1 MNESCLDTVKSR
13 QSIRKF
19 ESTDISEEN
28 LNDILEVGFSAP
40 SAGNRQPWRVVVV
53 RNKNTKAALVE
64 AALNQKFIAQAPVIL
79 VVCAVPEESAERYGK
94 RGRTLY
100 VLQDTAALT
109 QNLLLASHM
118 KGYGACWIGAFD
130 EGLAAK
136 AVNVPASM
144 RPVAIV
150 PIGLIAG
157 SVPAMRPRRPLKEVV
172 ASEKF

>member
-1 MNESCLDTVKSR
+1 MIENCLDAVKSR
-13 QSIRKF
+13 CSIRKF

-28 LNDILEVGFSAP
+28 VNDILEVGFSAP

-53 RNKNTKAALVE
+53 RNKNTKVALAE
-64 AALNQKFIAQAPVIL
+64 AAHNQKFLAPAPVVL

-94 RGRTLY
+94 RGKTLY

-109 QNLLLASHM
+109 QNLLLAAHM

-130 EGLAAK
+130 EALVVK
-136 AVNVPASM
+136 AIDVPDGM
-144 RPVAIV
+144 RPVAII

-157 SVPAMRPRRPLKEVV
+157 PLPEKRHRRPLAEVV
-172 ASEKF
+172 VSERF

>member
-1 MNESCLDTVKSR
+1 MNESCLDAVRSR

-28 LNDILEVGFSAP
+28 VSDILEVGFSAP
-40 SAGNRQPWRVVVV
+40 SAGNRQPWRVVIV
-53 RNKNTKAALVE
+53 RNKNTKAALVK
-64 AALNQKFIAQAPVIL
+64 AALNQRFIVQAPVVL

-94 RGRTLY
+94 RGKTLY

-109 QNLLLASHM
+109 QNLLLAAHM

-130 EGLAAK
+130 EALTAK
-136 AVNVPASM
+136 AVNVPNNM
-144 RPVAIV
+144 RPVAII

-157 SVPAMRPRRPLKEVV
+157 SAPEMRPRKPLDVV
-172 ASEKF
+172 VVSEKF